1 MSGLRVVIT
10 TILGFI
16 FGIVCML
23 LASSKSPLLP
33 AIAWSII
40 FNRTLMGFVIGISA
54 WKINYLVHGI
64 LLGLIVSFP
73 MALGVLAMP
82 EKATSI
88 FWGTMFAG
96 AIYGFLIELITHLIV
111 KEKKP
116 EPTPAPS
123 A

>member
-23 LASSKSPLLP
+23 LASSKGPLAP
-33 AIAWSII
+33 AMAWSII

-64 LLGLIVSFP
+64 LLGLFVSLS
-73 MALGVLAMP
+73 MALAAIP
-82 EKATSI
+82 EKGTYV
-88 FWGTMFAG
+88 FWMTMFAG
-96 AIYGFLIELITHLIV
+96 AVYGFLIELITHQIV

-116 EPTPAPS
+116 EPTPTSS

>member
-23 LASSKSPLLP
+23 LSSSKGPLAP
-33 AIAWSII
+33 AMAWSII

-64 LLGLIVSFP
+64 LLGLFVTFP
-73 MALGVLAMP
+73 MALGVLVMP
-82 EKATSI
+82 EKGTYV
-88 FWGTMFAG
+88 FWMTMFAG
-96 AIYGFLIELITHLIV
+96 AVYGFLIELITHQIV

-116 EPTPAPS
+116 EPTPTSS